1 MKGDALMDSLDLL
14 KSLTNGVNNKA
25 SSESLK
31 QGDGVSYK
39 VNTSL
44 RGKKKSGSLKEVTTE
59 TVVEKEENV
68 LTPINEE
75 KEFEDTFIEDSYE
88 DTYVEEVYEETF
100 VDDYSDSE
108 FENNFIEE
116 ENLDEFEENV
126 ENIEDNNISDK
137 HDWEV
142 EITEETSVGHK
153 SEEKNGLINEGN
165 IKPKTSNNNRRPK
178 IDRGGNP
185 FKRGPRKKKSIV
197 EKQEEPFVE
206 QNEEKEVIVE
216 PLVDIVEDIELKE
229 EVDLV
234 DEALDNSFDI
244 EEVDDS
250 SLEDLMSVD
259 MLDLLDEFDSDL
271 EEPEKIEETL
281 GQETENS
288 NEDYIE
294 NEEETESYSEEID
307 DNVENLSEVED
318 LDEENIESVP
328 DTFEETEVQKE
339 LVEEPIIEEVVEEK
353 PKVVKKKSESKP
365 ANTGVI
371 SFSDEDSQMDL
382 DSINNFI
389 EQEETKIEEIN
400 EVDDKFKDCKYYLGM
415 SVEEFLRSNPNYRE
429 ALYVEHFYNKE
440 MLDDMLKSGLILYR
454 KGMYRL

>member
-1 MKGDALMDSLDLL
+1 MDSLDLL

-59 TVVEKEENV
+59 TVVEKEESV

-100 VDDYSDSE
+100 VEDYSNSE

-116 ENLDEFEENV
+116 ENLDEIEENV
-126 ENIEDNNISDK
+126 ESIEENNISDE
-137 HDWEV
+137 HSLEV
-142 EITEETSVGHK
+142 EITEEADVGHK
-153 SEEKNGLINEGN
+153 LEEKNRLINEGN
-165 IKPKTSNNNRRPK
+165 IKPKVDSNKSKPK

-185 FKRGPRKKKSIV
+185 FKRGPRKKKPVV
-197 EKQEEPFVE
+197 EVQEEPLVE
-206 QNEEKEVIVE
+206 QVELKEEIVE
-216 PLVDIVEDIELKE
+216 PLVDIVEENDKKE
-229 EVDLV
+229 EIGL
-234 DEALDNSFDI
+234 I
-244 EEVDDS
+244 EEPNLIEETDLIEEDLENSSELEEIDDS

-259 MLDLLDEFDSDL
+259 MLDLLDEFDSDS
-271 EEPEKIEETL
+271 EEVDKVEETL
-281 GQETENS
+281 
-288 NEDYIE
+288 
-294 NEEETESYSEEID
+294 EEETEGNSEKID
-307 DNVENLSEVED
+307 DYVEDFSEVED
-318 LDEENIESVP
+318 LVEENIDSVP
-328 DTFEETEVQKE
+328 DTLEEVECQ
-339 LVEEPIIEEVVEEK
+339 EEPIIEEVIEEK
-353 PKVVKKKSESKP
+353 SKVVKKKSEPKSV
-365 ANTGVI
+365 NTGVI

-382 DSINNFI
+382 ESINSFI
-389 EQEETKIEEIN
+389 EQEETKIDEIN

-429 ALYVEHFYNKE
+429 ALYVEHFYNKD